1 VDIALRRR
9 AELEGKSLNTVAL
22 EILAEGLDLEGSAM
36 EYHDLDDL
44 VGTWK
49 EDPAFDAAIA
59 EIDKIEDADWK

>member
-1 VDIALRRR
+1 M
-9 AELEGKSLNTVAL
+9 NTVAL

-36 EYHDLDDL
+36 EYQDLDNL

-59 EIDKIEDADWK
+59 EFDKIEDADWK